1 MFSER
6 RFLRG
11 RLNSSTGRA
20 CTGGAGGVK
29 AGEIE
34 VARGKATRLSLRRAH
49 FFPFPSPT
57 LSATMCGCVPCGS
70 PNNSG
75 GRADHVGNCRLR
87 LRETRD
93 RKS

>member
-20 CTGGAGGVK
+20 CTGGVGGVK

-34 VARGKATRLSLRRAH
+34 VARGEATRLSFRRAH
-49 FFPFPSPT
+49 SFPFP
-57 LSATMCGCVPCGS
+57 
-70 PNNSG
+70 
-75 GRADHVGNCRLR
+75 
-87 LRETRD
+87 
-93 RKS
+93 